1 MKKREKKSLDKSL
14 RLAQLSTASMGKFDR
29 KVNKREPDAP
39 TSQTIVKK
47 KSNAELGKYMVNPKL
62 EKDRSLKIL
71 NWMQR
76 ADESKSGKSTKAD
89 AHFDA
94 DKMVKR

>member
-1 MKKREKKSLDKSL
+1 
-14 RLAQLSTASMGKFDR
+14 MGKFDK

-39 TSQTIVKK
+39 KSQTIVKK
-47 KSNAELGKYMVNPKL
+47 KSNADLGKYMVHPKL

-76 ADESKSGKSTKAD
+76 ADESKSGKASKAD
-89 AHFDA
+89 AHLDA
-94 DKMVKR
+94 DKMVKKQFRKEQKKQRRDGN